1 MDFKVEQVSKEIEES
16 VLVRCHD
23 PKAEWVKK
31 VHEAAEGQVVICGSL
46 EGKLYQIKLSDIY
59 YFEVVDG
66 NSYIYTK
73 REVFTAKE
81 KLYELENI
89 SMQSSLFRCSKSM
102 ILNADK
108 IDYVQP
114 SISGR
119 FEAVLSNG
127 ETVIVSRKYVNDLKH
142 KLGMWG
148 DNS

>member
-1 MDFKVEQVSKEIEES
+1 
-16 VLVRCHD
+16 
-23 PKAEWVKK
+23 
-31 VHEAAEGQVVICGSL
+31 
-46 EGKLYQIKLSDIY
+46 
-59 YFEVVDG
+59 
-66 NSYIYTK
+66 
-73 REVFTAKE
+73 
-81 KLYELENI
+81 
-89 SMQSSLFRCSKSM
+89 M

>member
-1 MDFKVEQVSKEIEES
+1 MDFKVEQVSEETEES
-16 VLVRCHD
+16 VRVRCHD
-23 PKAEWVKK
+23 PNAEWVNKI
-31 VHEAAEGQVVICGSL
+31 HEAATGQVVICGSI
-46 EGKLYQIKLSDIY
+46 EGKLHQIKLADIY

-66 NSYIYTK
+66 NSYIYTE
-73 REVFTAKE
+73 RDVFTAKE
-81 KLYELENI
+81 KLYELEHI
-89 SMQSSLFRCSKSM
+89 SLQSALFRCSKSM

-127 ETVIVSRKYVNDLKH
+127 ETVIVSRKYVTDLKH

-148 DNS
+148 DKS